1 MADVK
6 VSVRISEEV
15 LEELKKTGNVSGTIN
30 EILERQLKLG
40 GVTEEKRVEA
50 IRKRVEDVPVRLD
63 FRVPVGEVICWTT
76 NPQTSPWWC
85 PEERLPYMKELSKD
99 WEDNGFKMCVGA
111 KGGGT
116 WYMPEVIEEP
126 AQERRRNARFSVS
139 CKMVAAYVGDRM
151 IWLEIT
157 DAKKAL
163 AFMRTRTDLPMALR
177 ADGHKYGVDKTYTAA
192 FDLANELFVDYWRNE
207 KPRTAEGE
215 SFTEGDFVT
224 MYDL

>member
-6 VSVRISEEV
+6 VSIRMSEEL
-15 LEELKKTGNVSGTIN
+15 LEKLKETGNVSGTVN
-30 EILERQLKLG
+30 EILERQLRLG

-50 IRKRVEDVPVRLD
+50 IRKRVEDIPVRLD

-99 WEDNGFKMCVGA
+99 WEANGFKMCVGT

-126 AQERRRNARFSVS
+126 AQERRRNGRFSVS
-139 CKMVAAYVGDRM
+139 CKMVGAYVGDRM

-163 AFMRTRTDLPMALR
+163 AFMRTRTDVPMALR

-192 FDLANELFVDYWRNE
+192 FDLANGLFVDYWRDG

-215 SFTEGDFVT
+215 SISEGDFIT

>member
-1 MADVK
+1 MGDK
-6 VSVRISEEV
+6 VFSVRLPEDLYEELRATGSV
-15 LEELKKTGNVSGTIN
+15 NGAIKDIVETHLRGGAKTPETRLEE
-30 EILERQLKLG
+30 
-40 GVTEEKRVEA
+40 A
-50 IRKRVEDVPVRLD
+50 RKRVDSLKTRLD

-99 WEDNGFKMCVGA
+99 WEDNGFKMCVGV

-126 AQERRRNARFSVS
+126 AQERRRNGRFSVS
-139 CKMVAAYVGDRM
+139 CKMVGAYVGDRM

-163 AFMRTRTDLPMALR
+163 AFMRKRTDVPMALR

-192 FDLANELFVDYWRNE
+192 FDLANGLFVDYWRDGR
-207 KPRTAEGE
+207 PRTAEGE
-215 SFTEGDFVT
+215 SFTEGDYIT